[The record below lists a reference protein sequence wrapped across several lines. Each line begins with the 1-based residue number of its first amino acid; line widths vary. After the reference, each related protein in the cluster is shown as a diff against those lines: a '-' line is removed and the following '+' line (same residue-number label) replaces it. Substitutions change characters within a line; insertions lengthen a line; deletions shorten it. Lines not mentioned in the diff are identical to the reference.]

1 MLYRTYELII
11 IGKKHL
17 NVTRILIF
25 YRLNK
30 KAELLFEGAMTANNE
45 NDEEVVYI
53 YLMKYCQILQ
63 VMKKTFTNDKDYI
76 NLMYKDNLKKAIKM
90 LTHLKESLEKR

>member
-1 MLYRTYELII
+1 M
-11 IGKKHL
+11 
-17 NVTRILIF
+17 
-25 YRLNK
+25 
-30 KAELLFEGAMTANNE
+30 LFEEAMTANNE

-90 LTHLKESLEKR
+90 LTYLKESLEKR

>member
-1 MLYRTYELII
+1 LKTNI
-11 IGKKHL
+11 KC
-17 NVTRILIF
+17 NNNNNF

-30 KAELLFEGAMTANNE
+30 KAQLLFEKAMTANNE

-63 VMKKTFTNDKDYI
+63 VMKKTFTNDKMYI
-76 NLMYKDNLKKAIKM
+76 DLMYKDNLKKAVKM
-90 LTHLKESLEKR
+90 LTYIKESLERR

>member
-1 MLYRTYELII
+1 MC
-11 IGKKHL
+11 
-17 NVTRILIF
+17 NNNNNF

-30 KAELLFEGAMTANNE
+30 KAGLLFEKAMTANNE

-63 VMKKTFTNDKDYI
+63 VMKKTFINDETYI
-76 NLMYKDNLKKAIKM
+76 HLMYTDKLKKAIKM
-90 LTHLKESLEKR
+90 LTHIKESLERR